1 MLFAWT
7 ICWML
12 SFPNATKRKTLFRV
26 LNSGKKFSSAGSL
39 KLMNKESVFHSRPI
53 RRICREN
60 SIFEYRGKVKLNIST
75 FYKIQKTIFQFW
87 VYFKTHYKILFGSLR
102 IFVRAEKEIKQ
113 SFARKFV
120 CAGKPQTLKIRAW
133 MSIFWGMQI
142 LWSKLWEG
150 KHGLMCTQSWL
161 QWMPINFLKISMR
174 TVFKRI

>member
-1 MLFAWT
+1 
-7 ICWML
+7 ML

-120 CAGKPQTLKIRAW
+120 CAGKPQTLKIWAW
-133 MSIFWGMQI
+133 MSVFWGDADFVVQVVR
-142 LWSKLWEG
+142 G
-150 KHGLMCTQSWL
+150 KTRTNVHSVLAPMNADKFSE
-161 QWMPINFLKISMR
+161 NFNADSFQENL
-174 TVFKRI
+174 TVCGTIR